1 MIKLKVESLKLKGLC
16 LAAILFF
23 NLNAFAQ
30 TTFDAGNTAYAEG
43 RYDEAAS
50 LYQAMIDEQ
59 PDLTLPPPYISW
71 MEKHIPGF
79 VSDS

>member
-30 TTFDAGNTAYAEG
+30 SDFDAANTAYAEG

-59 PDLTLPPPYISW
+59 PDAVLYYNLCPSTRGL
-71 MEKHIPGF
+71 
-79 VSDS
+79 